1 MTEENLEES
10 AKRKGLRGT
19 FGSARDAI
27 GSSLDK
33 VSGTEY
39 RRQLEEFTNV
49 VQTTIVGIHR
59 DQQELDKRLADLE
72 RSTAAARAIAPSPKR
87 IVVALIFSVTAVVLA
102 VSAVVLVVKF

>member
-19 FGSARDAI
+19 FGSAREAI

-39 RRQLEEFTNV
+39 RRQLEQFTNV

-59 DQQELDKRLADLE
+59 DQQELDKRLEKLE
-72 RSTAAARAIAPSPKR
+72 RSMLAEPATPHNQTR
-87 IVVALIFSVTAVVLA
+87 ILVA
-102 VSAVVLVVKF
+102 